1 VNRYAVRDPTRP
13 SSFPQDVQLTQEQT
27 DTIVAAIAVALED
40 AKLIIDTLTAAIA
53 VVSRSWA
60 GDLVMPV
67 FQDMSSYNGE
77 HRS

>member
-1 VNRYAVRDPTRP
+1 
-13 SSFPQDVQLTQEQT
+13 
-27 DTIVAAIAVALED
+27 LED

-67 FQDMSSYNGE
+67 FQDMSSYDGE